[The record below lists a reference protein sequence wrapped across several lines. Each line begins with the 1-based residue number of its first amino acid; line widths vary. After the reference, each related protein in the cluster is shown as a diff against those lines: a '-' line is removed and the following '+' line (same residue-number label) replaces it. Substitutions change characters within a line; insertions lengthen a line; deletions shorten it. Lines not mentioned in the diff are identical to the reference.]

1 MNTIAIPDLYFEIE
15 NRFAV
20 NEWVCLEGF
29 FIGNHTETLFLPD
42 GRSLPATNKVISLS
56 TCIIYKIKDD
66 KIAETHVYY
75 DLFAFR
81 TQLGII

>member
-29 FIGNHTETLFLPD
+29 FI
-42 GRSLPATNKVISLS
+42 
-56 TCIIYKIKDD
+56 
-66 KIAETHVYY
+66 
-75 DLFAFR
+75 
-81 TQLGII
+81 